1 VSACKFRIPAAEGA
15 PLHLLHEYGRV
26 ITTRYHGDFCEV
38 EAESPESLRRK
49 LAKYLVSV
57 S

>member
-1 VSACKFRIPAAEGA
+1 VSACRFRIPAAEGA

-26 ITTRYHGDFCEV
+26 ITTHYHGDSCEV
-38 EAESPESLRRK
+38 EAEAAESLRRK